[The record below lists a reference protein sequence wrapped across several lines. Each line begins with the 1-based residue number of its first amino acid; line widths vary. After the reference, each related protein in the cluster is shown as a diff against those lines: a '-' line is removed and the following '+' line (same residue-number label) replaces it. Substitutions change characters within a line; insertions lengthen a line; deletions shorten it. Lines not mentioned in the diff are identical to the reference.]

1 MLSHEGTHA
10 ELARTVT
17 DLTQWL
23 SVVEVGLSGM
33 LDTPGEDTIAEEQED
48 RPSAEE
54 RPDTSRAVVTLQPDN
69 PVNGLALAA
78 KP

>member
-48 RPSAEE
+48 RPSGEE
-54 RPDTSRAVVTLQPDN
+54 RPDTSRAAVTLKSDN